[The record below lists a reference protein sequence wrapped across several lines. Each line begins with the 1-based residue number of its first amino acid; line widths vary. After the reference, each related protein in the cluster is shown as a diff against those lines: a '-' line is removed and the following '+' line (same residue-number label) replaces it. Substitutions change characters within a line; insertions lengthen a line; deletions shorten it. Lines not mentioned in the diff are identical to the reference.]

1 VSRPRRPER
10 PARRPG
16 PFGPRRYGLW
26 IGAAAVAVAA
36 LLTLGTL
43 LSGPSGSAGIAPGR
57 RLPPF
62 AVPLASGNLTG
73 DADVATR
80 PDQGAAGRH
89 PACKERGA
97 GILNICELYEQGPVV
112 LALFIDEGGC
122 EAVLDE
128 LQRLA
133 PEFPRVRFAAVAIKG
148 ERVPLRALARAHS
161 LTRVSIG
168 IDRDGALATLYDMV
182 GCPQLT
188 FAYRGGAAQGKTL
201 FALPPLAALRAR
213 LENLAAGADARSPH
227 PAGPAGRQRGSVRR
241 RMLRGQSSRHPSSP
255 RGRAKNGLASPALT
269 G

>member
-1 VSRPRRPER
+1 MGRPRRPER
-10 PARRPG
+10 PSGQPG
-16 PFGPRRYGLW
+16 PFGAHRYGLW
-26 IGAAAVAVAA
+26 IGAAAVVVAA

-43 LSGPSGSAGIAPGR
+43 LAGPSGSAGVAPGR
-57 RLPPF
+57 KLPPF

-80 PDQGAAGRH
+80 PDQGAAGRR
-89 PACKERGA
+89 PACAERGA

-133 PEFPRVRFAAVAIKG
+133 PEFPGVRFAAVEIKG
-148 ERVPLRALARAHS
+148 ERAPLRALERTHRLRS
-161 LTRVSIG
+161 VPIG
-168 IDRDGALATLYDMV
+168 IDRDGALAALYNMV

-188 FAYRGGAAQGKTL
+188 FAYRGGAAQGKAL
-201 FALPPLAALRAR
+201 FAPPPLAALRAR
-213 LENLAAGADARSPH
+213 LEELVAGARARSLHAAGSGA
-227 PAGPAGRQRGSVRR
+227 RQRGSVRR
-241 RMLRGQSSRHPSSP
+241 RTLRGHPSLHPSSP
-255 RGRAKNGLASPALT
+255 RGRAKRGLRPPALT